1 MKATVHELQ
10 TIVRLA
16 KLGLGMVEIH
26 DLFRASATLQRL
38 AEQDCNVGL
47 TERQAKRR
55 VDLFQKCQDMFTG
68 KEAVLELKTDPRAG
82 CGLSFFCFGCEWYI

>member
-1 MKATVHELQ
+1 MKATLSELQ
-10 TIVRLA
+10 VVIRLS
-16 KLGLGMVEIH
+16 KLGLDVLQI
-26 DLFRASATLQRL
+26 DNLFRASATLQRL